1 MTRSPGGPRASGPA
15 PPSVNYEGRP
25 VHLSLDL
32 LAFPLPHTFRFYF
45 HGPANNVSEAVARD
59 QLRIDCWNTF
69 AVYAVTCNITVDKV
83 GAAEAG
89 YYSVQIQNDF
99 GPETVV
105 FAITYYGNMLCIC
118 DWHFKRYTCLELF
131 FLFLFLFFFSSFC

>member
-1 MTRSPGGPRASGPA
+1 M
-15 PPSVNYEGRP
+15 
-25 VHLSLDL
+25 HLSLDL

-45 HGPANNVSEAVARD
+45 HGPANNVSVAVDRD

-89 YYSVQIQNDF
+89 YYSVHIQNDF
-99 GPETVV
+99 GLETVV
-105 FAITYYGNMLCIC
+105 FEITYHGKSVL
-118 DWHFKRYTCLELF
+118 
-131 FLFLFLFFFSSFC
+131 

>member
-1 MTRSPGGPRASGPA
+1 M
-15 PPSVNYEGRP
+15 
-25 VHLSLDL
+25 
-32 LAFPLPHTFRFYF
+32 
-45 HGPANNVSEAVARD
+45 ARD

-99 GPETVV
+99 GLETV
-105 FAITYYGNMLCIC
+105 FFEITYYGNMFCIY
-118 DWHFKRYTCLELF
+118 DWRFKRYTCLELF
-131 FLFLFLFFFSSFC
+131 SFLFSLLFVNIKSKTKK